1 MKIRCGCSGG
11 LAPTVFRLALGL
23 ALCPAAVPALAA
35 ETIVYDLDNGLTPPL
50 QTIWGS
56 ADSLAP
62 GGSDDADDPP
72 NKSASLSGNILT
84 FNSGAI
90 AGDVYGALNWDD
102 EDAVAKN
109 QVFIK
114 GGSMDGSVYG
124 GSGFGDVRNNTVTIE
139 GGSVGWSVYGGESF
153 GGSVTGNTVTIKGG
167 TVDGYVYGG
176 SSYMGDVTNNTVTIS
191 GGTVRWNVYGGY
203 SGIFGDATENT
214 VTISGGTVS
223 GNIYGGSSYSGKA
236 TNNTVTISDAAD
248 LGTTT
253 SLYGGY
259 SDGDAT
265 DNTVTISGGTVSGNV
280 YGGFSSSGN
289 ATNNTVTISDA
300 AGFGPNTSLYGGFSS
315 SGGDAWTGNTLNLK
329 TPITVAGVQNFQF
342 YNFYIPATMRAG
354 ETMLTVTGTDPVD
367 ISGSTVAVVV
377 NGAASSLNI
386 GDRIT
391 LINRASGLTA
401 DQGGTRAQGIQGI
414 TKVYDFDLSTDESN
428 LYATV
433 AGEQSNEQLKALAE
447 GRAAGLAFMTEGSD
461 LILGPGM
468 YAALLAAQCQ
478 QPDWAPFVAV
488 QGGSLRYDSGSHID
502 VDGLHLLT
510 GLARCVPLRVG
521 SLTAGAFFEA
531 GWGSYTSHNSFA
543 NAAPVRGDGDTSY
556 YGGGILG
563 RYQAPVGPGGVYG
576 EASLRLGR
584 ADTDFR
590 TNDILLTDRIGYEA
604 DFAYYGGHLGI
615 GYLWTI
621 NAKASLDFSTKYIW
635 LHQNSDTVTIAGD
648 RVDFDA
654 ADSHR
659 WRTGARFAYAV
670 NEIVTPYAGMYY
682 DHEFDGKARATANN
696 DPIEAPELAGGTGVG
711 ELGLTIA
718 PAKGRPLSLDVGVQG
733 YVGQRQGVTGTL
745 RLKVEF

>member
-280 YGGFSSSGN
+280 YGGFSSSG
-289 ATNNTVTISDA
+289 
-300 AGFGPNTSLYGGFSS
+300 
-315 SGGDAWTGNTLNLK
+315 GDAWTGNTLNLK

-377 NGAASSLNI
+377 NGAASSLHI

-391 LINRASGLTA
+391 LINRTSGLTA

-414 TKVYDFDLSTDESN
+414 AKVYDFDLSTDANN

-433 AGEQSNEQLKALAE
+433 AGEQSNEQLKALSE
-447 GRAAGLAFMTEGSD
+447 GRAAGLALVTEGAD

-468 YAALLAAQCQ
+468 HAALLAAQCR
-478 QPDWAPFVAV
+478 QPDWAPFVEV
-488 QGGSLRYDSGSHID
+488 QGGSLRYDTGSHID
-502 VDGLHLLT
+502 VDSFHLLT
-510 GLARCVPLRVG
+510 GMARCVPLQSG

-543 NAAPVRGDGDTSY
+543 NAAAVRGDGDTSY

-563 RYQAPVGPGGVYG
+563 RYKVPAGPGSAYG
-576 EASLRLGR
+576 EASLRIGR

-590 TNDILLTDRIGYEA
+590 TNDILTDRIGYEA

-615 GYLWTI
+615 GYLWTV
-621 NAKASLDFSTKYIW
+621 NAKASLDLSTKYIW
-635 LHQNSDTVTIAGD
+635 THQNSDTVTIAEN
-648 RVDFDA
+648 RIHFEA

-659 WRTGARFAYAV
+659 WRTGARFTYAV

-682 DHEFDGKARATANN
+682 DHEFGGKARATADNI
-696 DPIEAPELAGGTGVG
+696 PIEAPELKGGAGVG
-711 ELGLTIA
+711 ELGLTLA
-718 PAKGRPLSLDVGVQG
+718 PAKGRPLSLDVGIQG
-733 YVGQRQGVTGTL
+733 YVGRREGVTGTL
-745 RLKVEF
+745 RLKIEF